1 MGKVDKDRAKELIG
15 SGFSIR
21 AVAQMFNA
29 SPAAISIAVGGV
41 RSIRQTLS
49 GNESRSKITDAEVMR
64 RLEAGETRAEI
75 AASVGIKSNMIE
87 LRARR
92 AGGWISDRSIK
103 SRRIDERVKE
113 LRDKGMVVADIAFEL
128 NVETATVYNSL
139 RRIDK

>member
-1 MGKVDKDRAKELIG
+1 MGKIDRDRAKELIE

-21 AVAQMFNA
+21 AVAMMFNA
-29 SPAAISIAVGGV
+29 TPAAISYAVGGV
-41 RSIRQTLS
+41 RNLRQTLS
-49 GNESRSKITDAEVMR
+49 GQTSRSGITDDEVMR

-75 AASVGIKSNMIE
+75 AKSVGIKSDMIE

-139 RRIDK
+139 RRIDR